1 MVNSPDRP
9 GGCACI
15 LGPRHSVKVR
25 AAEEYRQFKRPFLP
39 PACAAVSALGSVH
52 PLRAA
57 PWLDAA
63 GALHRGDQPLSR
75 PPAAEDCSG
84 GRRHTR

>member
-1 MVNSPDRP
+1 MT
-9 GGCACI
+9 I
-15 LGPRHSVKVR
+15 Y
-25 AAEEYRQFKRPFLP
+25 EYRLCKRPFLP
-39 PACAAVSALGSVH
+39 PACAAVSALVSAH

-63 GALHRGDQPLSR
+63 GALHHGDQPLSR